1 MLNDNRHEN
10 VGKDQND
17 EECYHDGFN
26 FHCFWK
32 KKCATELKFFWVKAG
47 EKRCATECNLG
58 LSTTSLQGARMGS
71 GRSKY
76 LYLYL
81 YLCVSVFV
89 FVFVFAFVCVCVFV
103 NSSVYN
109 LG

>member
-1 MLNDNRHEN
+1 
-10 VGKDQND
+10 
-17 EECYHDGFN
+17 
-26 FHCFWK
+26 
-32 KKCATELKFFWVKAG
+32 
-47 EKRCATECNLG
+47 
-58 LSTTSLQGARMGS
+58 MGS

-89 FVFVFAFVCVCVFV
+89 FVFVFVFAFVCVCVFV

-109 LG
+109 LGWHDESDGVREGAAGETNVIKPHKSPN